1 MRMPQEDFVSVV
13 ERMSH
18 ALERLALAPATTAM
32 LQEVVRAAAAA
43 LGLERVAIAWL
54 GADGLLSTQATPG
67 AMSEALSAG
76 VRGAWEGEVWAPMRA
91 GGVASLV
98 QVVRGARGGCLGMLL
113 GYTEEPRDFSGAE
126 RRRFALFSQLAGL
139 AIERVLRGPAPV
151 APEDVRAHA
160 EAADARLRLL
170 ADVGVMLSGSV
181 EWETA
186 VSSVAQLAV
195 GAFSDWCAVDF
206 LDKHGALRRLTV
218 RHARPEHMPRNGGLE
233 ACLPERARPSAIT
246 EVVRSGRAQLV
257 TGLGASDGGP
267 ASGGGSLLVVPL
279 VARQRTL
286 GVLSFVRGPSRASF
300 GEADRSLA
308 EDLAVRVGL
317 TIDNARLLRE
327 AREAEAEAR
336 RHASRLRV
344 LEDVDRMLAEAGLD
358 LPAVLD
364 VIAHKVSEVVGDGC
378 VLQLTCEEG
387 AFLEPVTIH
396 HPDPEAR
403 WLLSGTVHARRQR
416 PGDGLHGGVVLRG
429 QAVLL
434 PDVDAEA
441 ARASGGLPEYLP
453 YLERYGAQSLLVVPL
468 MARRRVFGTLGVVRD
483 VAGGNWPYGEEDE
496 LLLRSIAERAAL
508 AIADARAYVAA
519 TEAVRLRDDF
529 LSVAGH
535 ELKTPLSALRLQ
547 IQMLGRM
554 TRDLAVSQDMA
565 QRVARAERTSERL
578 GALVDELLDAG
589 RITSGRLRLEREE
602 LDLAQLTRDAVGRM
616 ADSLGRGGCEV
627 RLIAD
632 EAAVGRWD
640 RVRLE
645 QVLGNLL
652 SNAAKYGRGLPV
664 EVRVETGARGDA
676 RLMVKDR
683 GIGIAPVDQSRI
695 FERFERAVTDRQF
708 TGLGLGLWISREIID
723 AHGGSIHVHSAP
735 GEGATFTV
743 ELPPE

>member
-1 MRMPQEDFVSVV
+1 MSVV

-18 ALERLALAPATTAM
+18 ALERLALAPASTAM
-32 LQEVVRAAAAA
+32 LREVVHAAAAA
-43 LGLERVAIAWL
+43 LGLKRVAIAWL
-54 GADGLLSTQATPG
+54 GADGLLSTQAAPG
-67 AMSEALSAG
+67 PMPEALSDG
-76 VRGAWEGEVWAPMRA
+76 VQDSWE
-91 GGVASLV
+91 ASLV
-98 QVVRGARGGCLGMLL
+98 HAVRGARGSCLGMLL
-113 GYTEEPRDFSGAE
+113 GCAEAPRDFSGEE
-126 RRRFALFSQLAGL
+126 RRRFALFAQLAGL
-139 AIERVLRGPAPV
+139 ALERVRQGAAPV
-151 APEDVRAHA
+151 AAEGPSGCLDEAGFAARALA

-170 ADVGVMLSGSV
+170 ADVGTMLSGPV

-206 LDKHGALRRLTV
+206 LDAHGALRRLTV
-218 RHARPEHMPRNGGLE
+218 RHAWPERMPRTAALE
-233 ACLPERARPSAIT
+233 ACTPERARPSAIT
-246 EVVRSGRAQLV
+246 EVVRSGRAQLL
-257 TGLGASDGGP
+257 TGLGVSDPAAADGGP
-267 ASGGGSLLVVPL
+267 ESEGGSLLVVPL
-279 VARQRTL
+279 VARHRTL
-286 GVLSFVRGPSRASF
+286 GVMSFVRGPSSTPFTA
-300 GEADRSLA
+300 ADRSLA
-308 EDLAVRVGL
+308 GDVAVRVGL

-344 LEDVDRMLAEAGLD
+344 LVDVDRMLAEAGLD

-364 VIAHKVSEVVGDGC
+364 VIAHKVSEVMGDGC
-378 VLQLTCEEG
+378 VLQLSCEEG
-387 AFLEPVTIH
+387 AFLEPVAIH

-416 PGDGLHGGVVLRG
+416 LGDGLHGGVVLRG

-434 PDVDAEA
+434 PDVDAET

-453 YLERYGAQSLLVVPL
+453 FLERYGAQSLLVVPL
-468 MARRRVFGTLGVVRD
+468 VAKQRVFGTLGVVRD
-483 VAGGNWPYGEEDE
+483 VAGGNWPYGEEDG
-496 LLLRSIAERAAL
+496 LLLRGLAERAAL
-508 AIADARAYVAA
+508 AIADARAFVAV

-554 TRDLAVSQDMA
+554 TRDVAASQDLA

-589 RITSGRLRLEREE
+589 RITSGRLKLEREE
-602 LDLAQLTRDAVGRM
+602 MDLAQLTRDAVGRM
-616 ADSLGRGGCEV
+616 TDALGRGGSEV

-632 EAAVGRWD
+632 EEVVGRWD

-652 SNAAKYGRGLPV
+652 SNAAKYGRGRPV
-664 EVRVETGARGDA
+664 EVRVERGGRGAV
-676 RLMVKDR
+676 RLVVKDQ
-683 GIGIAPVDQSRI
+683 GIGIAPVDQPRI

-723 AHGGSIHVHSAP
+723 AHGGSIQVHSAP

-743 ELPPE
+743 ELPRE